1 MFDHLFLIAYK
12 HSSITTQGPARRYL
26 ENGRYFS
33 KNTVQDEDI
42 YYTLKHIILLLFFT
56 ILHQRILLL
65 FFTILHQQILLLFFT
80 NSNHVLLGDFGFA
93 KRLDSMEQHLTTF
106 CGSPPYAAPE
116 LFVVSTLYRLI
127 NFGSNEYWGPVAEIT
142 CHRTTQL

>member
-1 MFDHLFLIAYK
+1 MFLIAYK

-42 YYTLKHIILLLFFT
+42 YYTLKLI
-56 ILHQRILLL
+56 ILLL

-80 NSNHVLLGDFGFA
+80 NSNH
-93 KRLDSMEQHLTTF
+93 
-106 CGSPPYAAPE
+106 
-116 LFVVSTLYRLI
+116 LYSSSILCY
-127 NFGSNEYWGPVAEIT
+127 SSL
-142 CHRTTQL
+142 TQLLLFSMFLCYSSPSPFFYITITSILSTGGWYLQNIKCKYLMQFFVMGDQKFQSDQSIK